1 MQTKKIL
8 ILVDLL
14 KKQII
19 MPKGKIH
26 SIAGLATTAKLTSV
40 ENKITDVINF
50 VKKNRLW
57 CRNIRH

>member
-1 MQTKKIL
+1 M
-8 ILVDLL
+8 DLL

-26 SIAGLATTAKLTSV
+26 SIAGLATTATLTSV